1 MRLIRETLHAMAL
14 LGLCA
19 ACILT
24 APTPAMARDTAASPG
39 VAHPLTSD
47 SSIAELLD
55 NPAARQVLEKEI
67 PAMFKNPQIE
77 QARGLTLR
85 ALQAYV
91 PNLLTDDRLRAIDT
105 ELAHTPGAVSSADP
119 RKSRLAAP
127 PPDPRIAL
135 ELKTLPLWPDGAPD
149 ALGKSPRDIP
159 AVTFVGPDGAPMNG
173 TAVIIAPGGSYQGL
187 ATGLEGRQVA
197 DWFAAHG
204 VVAFILTYRLAS
216 AGYRHPVQLH
226 DAQRAIRWVRT
237 HAQDYGISADRIGIV
252 GFSAG
257 GHLAAMTETLFDP
270 GNPQAA
276 DPVDRVSSRPDF
288 AVLAYAATDRSAPGW
303 NAQQFIVTRPD
314 AATLRQ
320 ISPVE
325 NVTAQTPPTFIYHTT
340 TDELVDVDNAL
351 TMYRA
356 LKAAN
361 VPVEMHIFA
370 QGRHGGGLGMTVPSL
385 SIWPTLL
392 QNWLAGLGLLSV
404 PGAAR

>member
-1 MRLIRETLHAMAL
+1 
-14 LGLCA
+14 
-19 ACILT
+19 
-24 APTPAMARDTAASPG
+24 
-39 VAHPLTSD
+39 
-47 SSIAELLD
+47 
-55 NPAARQVLEKEI
+55 
-67 PAMFKNPQIE
+67 
-77 QARGLTLR
+77 
-85 ALQAYV
+85 
-91 PNLLTDDRLRAIDT
+91 
-105 ELAHTPGAVSSADP
+105 
-119 RKSRLAAP
+119 
-127 PPDPRIAL
+127 
-135 ELKTLPLWPDGAPD
+135 
-149 ALGKSPRDIP
+149 
-159 AVTFVGPDGAPMNG
+159 MNG

-288 AVLAYAATDRSAPGW
+288 AVLGYAATDRSAPGW